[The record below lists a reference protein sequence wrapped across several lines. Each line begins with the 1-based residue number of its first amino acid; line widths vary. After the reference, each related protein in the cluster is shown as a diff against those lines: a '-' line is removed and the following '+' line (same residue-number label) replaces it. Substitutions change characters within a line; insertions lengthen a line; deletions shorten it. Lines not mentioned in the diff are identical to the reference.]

1 MTNLRI
7 IGLTLVWFAFCS
19 PRPLAEH
26 FEQPH
31 ISVFGAATTEVEP
44 DVINWRISVT
54 TKAPSTEKVGAL
66 HEQNV
71 AAALQQ
77 LLEQNVEKKYLQTS
91 QMTLNVNW
99 ERQPVRHR
107 AGFIATTSISFKS
120 SIAPEVH
127 RNLWNTL
134 SSLKAV
140 SINGVHFDISDRE
153 KVEQNTQ
160 VKALKNARAKADL
173 LAITL
178 GNHIGKV
185 LLIQEEGFPQPAPR
199 AYARTMAMDTESATS
214 ISPGTITVTK
224 RIKVVFTLLFFR
236 NR

>member
-1 MTNLRI
+1 MANIKI
-7 IGLTLVWFAFCS
+7 IGLTLVWFAVCS
-19 PRPLAEH
+19 PRPMAEH
-26 FEQPH
+26 FKQPH

-54 TKAPSTEKVGAL
+54 TRAQGTEKVGTQ

-91 QMTLNVNW
+91 QMTLNEEW
-99 ERQPVRHR
+99 EHR
-107 AGFIATTSISFKS
+107 PTRRRVGFIATTSISFKS

-134 SSLKAV
+134 SSLRTV
-140 SINGVHFDISDRE
+140 SINGVHFDISNRE
-153 KVEQNTQ
+153 KVEQSTQ
-160 VKALKNARAKADL
+160 VEALKNARAKAVL
-173 LAITL
+173 MAKVL
-178 GNHIGKV
+178 NNRIGKV
-185 LLIQEEGFPQPAPR
+185 ILIQEEGFPQPAPR

-214 ISPGTITVTK
+214 ISPGTITVTV
-224 RIKVVFTLLFFR
+224 RIKVVFELFFLG
-236 NR
+236 NH